1 MNSRFFIGIDSGTQ
15 STRVAI
21 FDEFGKLVSLGA
33 SDNGEPIVEN
43 AGWFE
48 HDPELIWKAVVK
60 ASKQALDGFEGNL
73 EDIVSIGV
81 SSQRATMCTL
91 DSEGNPIIPHI
102 SWMDSRLAFGVN
114 VEGVPAELV
123 PLAYYSKAN
132 WLSIN
137 KPDVFEKA
145 AKFTTITGWLTHII
159 TGEFK
164 DSVANQLG
172 AWPLNF
178 ETEQWFEDDT
188 VAKMLGMRNDQLCEL
203 VKPTEVLG
211 YVSAKIAEEVG
222 FPVGIPVI
230 ATGGDKQCEV
240 LGAGVI
246 NAGEAYLTFGT
257 LAGVNVVGDEFKSN
271 SAFHTIV
278 SCVPGKLNF
287 EATVLSGFWTVSWFR
302 DQLSKDL
309 KSEALKQECS
319 VEEIL
324 NREAKDI
331 PAGSGGLIIV
341 PDWIAPLSKPNSKG
355 IMIGFDKRHT
365 RSHIFKAIIEGIIFS
380 TKENL
385 EIIQK
390 EVGFEISEVVV
401 GGGGSRSDIAM
412 QAAADILGIPA
423 VRAKQSETSSLGA
436 CIAAAVGVGVYNSI
450 EEATKKMCNNSERF
464 MPIPENQEVYSK
476 LYQNAFKKLYPLLS
490 DVLKEVSDA
499 TN

>member
-1 MNSRFFIGIDSGTQ
+1 MNSRFFVGIDSGTQ

-43 AGWFE
+43 PGWFE
-48 HDPELIWKAVVK
+48 HDPELIWEAVVK
-60 ASKQALDGFEGNL
+60 ASKQAFDGFDGDL
-73 EDIVSIGV
+73 EEIVSIGI

-91 DSEGNPIIPHI
+91 NSEGKPIIPHI

-114 VEGVPAELV
+114 LEGVPAELI

-137 KPDVFEKA
+137 RPDVFERA
-145 AKFTTITGWLTHII
+145 AKFTTISGWLTHKI

-178 ETEQWFEDDT
+178 ETEQWFEDDN

-203 VKPTEVLG
+203 VKPTGVLG
-211 YVSAKIAEEVG
+211 YVSPKIADEVG

-257 LAGVNVVGDEFKSN
+257 LAGVNVVGNDYKGN

-302 DQLSKDL
+302 DQLSRDL
-309 KSEALKQECS
+309 KFEALKEKCS

-331 PAGSGGLIIV
+331 PAGSGGLLIV

-365 RSHIFKAIIEGIIFS
+365 RSHVFKAIIEGIIFS

-390 EVGFEISEVVV
+390 EVGFEISQVVV
-401 GGGGSRSDIAM
+401 GGGGSKSDIAM

-436 CIAAAVGVGVYNSI
+436 CIAAAVGVGVYNNI

-464 MPIPENQEVYSK
+464 VPIPENQETYNK

-490 DVLKEVSDA
+490 DVLKEISDA